1 MYAIS
6 MHYQRYSNG
15 RNYSWLIFLIFLMF
29 GGFRLIFVLFGIAI
43 AILINF
49 FPLIIMGAIAYRFVK
64 KVGRNRYVNSSLNT
78 KSHEHKRFVELM
90 VHILIHIAKADGK
103 ISQSET
109 QMIRQFFI
117 GQLHFRGPQVE
128 WLNDTIETAKSS
140 SDDIQVLANEFN
152 AQFGYESQLMLLNMV
167 YNVAYSDG
175 EFHES
180 EARFID
186 RLANLLNVSA
196 FDHQRIKMAFE
207 AQYGDISSTKNDDK
221 YYAILGLTN
230 SATKAEIKK
239 TYRELT
245 KKYHPDKVH
254 HLGDEFKIQ
263 AEKKMQEINQAYDEL
278 MKRVPA

>member
-1 MYAIS
+1 
-6 MHYQRYSNG
+6 MHYQRYSNR
-15 RNYSWLIFLIFLMF
+15 RNYSWLFFLIFLML
-29 GGFRLIFVLFGIAI
+29 GGFRLIFLLFGIALALI
-43 AILINF
+43 INF
-49 FPLIIMGAIAYRFVK
+49 FPLIIMGAIAYRFIK

-78 KSHEHKRFVELM
+78 KSGEHKRFVEIM

-103 ISQSET
+103 VSQSET

-117 GQLHFRGPQVE
+117 AQLNFSGAQIE
-128 WLNDTIETAKSS
+128 WLNDIITSAKSS
-140 SDDIQVLANEFN
+140 TDDIQLLAKEFN
-152 AQFGYESQLMLLNMV
+152 SQFGYESQLMLLNMV

-180 EARFID
+180 EARLID
-186 RLANLLNVSA
+186 RLAVLLTISA

-207 AQYGDISSTKNDDK
+207 AQYGDISSEKTNDK

-230 SATKAEIKK
+230 TAKKEALKKA
-239 TYRELT
+239 YRDLT

-254 HLGDEFKIQ
+254 HLGDEFKVQ